1 MKRHRELKR
10 IFRSAIHLTLAV
22 FAILGLIDP
31 VRSWAS
37 DGSDQNPR
45 KSIEEAFAFKPQV
58 RISKIKTGE
67 IERELKKEFE
77 DSQDWLK
84 RLSIEVESVAAKP
97 IVYIEL
103 NLNFPETRA
112 SGNLMSFPIRV
123 GVRPDLNVPR
133 DNKPFRLLPNE
144 KVTILVADQYDHLVQ
159 FVERRNPMRTINK
172 IQLEIGFIIFEDGTA
187 WHGDFM
193 KPDPSKPG
201 RYIPAKLEKTN

>member
-1 MKRHRELKR
+1 MKKHRELNR
-10 IFRSAIHLTLAV
+10 IFWSTILCTLTV
-22 FAILGLIDP
+22 FAIHGLIDP
-31 VRSWAS
+31 LASWAS
-37 DGSDQNPR
+37 NGPSQNPR

-67 IERELKKEFE
+67 IERQLKKEFE
-77 DSQDWLK
+77 DSEDWLK

-133 DNKPFRLLPNE
+133 DNKPFRLMPDEN
-144 KVTILVADQYDHLVQ
+144 VTILVADQYDHLVQ
-159 FVERRNPMRTINK
+159 FVERRNPIRTIDK
-172 IQLEIGFIIFEDGTA
+172 IQLEVGFIIFEDGTA
-187 WHGDFM
+187 WNGDFM

-201 RYIPAKLEKTN
+201 RYIPAELEKAN